1 MLGNPESTLAE
12 IMAQDLFTLLPDLPM
27 AAAMKLSVNRQI
39 PVYAICD
46 ARLSGTGSPLGAL
59 IRARIHSVADL
70 NAVVVVKLASHLMS
84 DASPSATF
92 SHA

>member
-12 IMAQDLFTLLPDLPM
+12 IMAQDFFIQLPDLPM

-39 PVYAICD
+39 PVHAICD
-46 ARLSGTGSPLGAL
+46 ARLSGTGSPDRPLERADILGM
-59 IRARIHSVADL
+59 RHL
-70 NAVVVVKLASHLMS
+70 NDVVVVKLASHLMG

>member
-12 IMAQDLFTLLPDLPM
+12 VMVQDFFTLLPDLPM

-39 PVYAICD
+39 PVHAICGG
-46 ARLSGTGSPLGAL
+46 RLSGTGSPDRPLERADILGM
-59 IRARIHSVADL
+59 RHL
-70 NAVVVVKLASHLMS
+70 NDVVVVKLASHLMD

>member
-12 IMAQDLFTLLPDLPM
+12 VMVQDFFTLLPDLPM
-27 AAAMKLSVNRQI
+27 SAAMKLSVNRQI
-39 PVYAICD
+39 PVHAICD
-46 ARLSGTGSPLGAL
+46 GRLSGTGYPLGAL

-70 NAVVVVKLASHLMS
+70 NAVVVVKLASHLM
-84 DASPSATF
+84 DDTSPSATF